1 MRDIRPDLRERLGSI
16 EQERARIKA
25 TVQGQLEE
33 LDQQEVGVKA
43 LLQQEERRFASNNG
57 NGIHHA
63 ADGGTTPLS
72 RLILAYLRNSN
83 GPVSMDDIKAS
94 ALANKFDFGEKA
106 PGRVIHWGL
115 VGMQQGGIVEK
126 KGGKWHLKE
135 VTQ

>member
-1 MRDIRPDLRERLGSI
+1 MRDIRADLRERLGSI
-16 EQERARIKA
+16 EQDRVRLK
-25 TVQGQLEE
+25 TQTQRQLEE
-33 LDQQEVGVKA
+33 LEQMEAGVKA
-43 LLQQEERRFASNNG
+43 LLQQEERRFVSANG
-57 NGIHHA
+57 NGHHA

-72 RLILAYLRNSN
+72 RFILAYLRSTN

-94 ALANKFDFGEKA
+94 AIASKYDFGEKA